1 MDKIWVRKGQSFEE
15 EAEANQ
21 EFWERM
27 TGQERVQVVL
37 DMLDEAWRAAS
48 ISRLERVAHVVEWP
62 EPDMSQPQDLVDVQT
77 LEAYGRI
84 RRRPD
89 PGDPS

>member
-1 MDKIWVRKGQSFEE
+1 MDKIWVRKGESFEE
-15 EAEANQ
+15 EVEANR

-37 DMLDEAWRAAS
+37 DMLDEAWRVGGCKKF
-48 ISRLERVAHVVEWP
+48 ERVAQVVEW
-62 EPDMSQPQDLVDVQT
+62 
-77 LEAYGRI
+77 
-84 RRRPD
+84 PD

>member
-37 DMLDEAWRAAS
+37 DMLDDAWK
-48 ISRLERVAHVVEWP
+48 IGGERVPRLRRVARVVE
-62 EPDMSQPQDLVDVQT
+62 
-77 LEAYGRI
+77 
-84 RRRPD
+84 RP
-89 PGDPS
+89 

>member
-15 EAEANQ
+15 GAEANQ

-37 DMLDEAWRAAS
+37 DMLDEAWK
-48 ISRLERVAHVVEWP
+48 IGGERVQA
-62 EPDMSQPQDLVDVQT
+62 L
-77 LEAYGRI
+77 
-84 RRRPD
+84 RRVA
-89 PGDPS
+89 